1 MFVIF
6 DKVFISNAIHN
17 IHQTFKTLNMRK
29 ILCFVTLYALV
40 IMGFAQP
47 YRGNDFKL
55 LSGKMEKVPDFT
67 PDAPDLSI
75 INFFPGQNDNTTYT
89 TVGNTFF
96 DTQTNSGNLMNRIYN
111 FADGTI
117 GATWMHIGEGGT
129 PDRGTAYNYFDGT
142 EWGTQNPHLG
152 IDTRTGFPSYAPWGA
167 NGEIVS
173 NYKYVAGE
181 GSIKLLRRATKGVGE
196 WQESILLPPAGNYS
210 LVWQSMIT
218 SGANHEFVHLL
229 ALVYDDP
236 YLGQEDALLYYRSP
250 DGGVTWDIN
259 GVVIEGLGAD
269 FFAGMSGL
277 AYSWA
282 QPVGN
287 TIAFTYGFNAF
298 DGLLFKSNDN
308 GTTWQKTVV
317 YDSPFD
323 PLNIPATIETY
334 GGGDGTSAIA
344 LDSEGNAHIVFSRMM
359 HSYEN
364 ATWYYSPLGSEG
376 IIYWNETMPALD
388 STVIS
393 TYTLENLSNAGNLV
407 GWITGDVTIVN
418 EQPNYGV
425 GLTSHPQLSIGEND
439 EISLVYGAVSPENK
453 LEDIYYRHLY
463 FTRTSDG
470 GSTWSDPYP
479 LNDGVEFGFSE
490 CVYPALAPGYSSKIQ
505 VLFQEDYT
513 PGTGAG
519 FGLGEEHFM
528 QFLELVLYTTDVK
541 DSDALGGIEISQNY
555 PNPAHNTTQFCVKLD
570 RSSLVSIGI
579 TDVSG
584 RTLKTTEKRNM
595 DAGVNYYTL
604 DVSDLLSG
612 VYYYTVFVDDKK
624 VSKKL
629 VVQ

>member
-1 MFVIF
+1 MIEVAPVI
-6 DKVFISNAIHN
+6 K
-17 IHQTFKTLNMRK
+17 
-29 ILCFVTLYALV
+29 
-40 IMGFAQP
+40 
-47 YRGNDFKL
+47 
-55 LSGKMEKVPDFT
+55 PDGVSASLI
-67 PDAPDLSI
+67 D
-75 INFFPGQNDNTTYT
+75 FFPGNRDYPVWP
-89 TVGNTFF
+89 TVIGNTYF
-96 DTQTNSGNLMNRIYN
+96 DTQTNSGNLMNRIFT

-152 IDTRTGFPSYAPWGA
+152 NDARTGFPSYAPWGP
-167 NGEIVS
+167 NGEIIS

-181 GSIKLLRRATKGVGE
+181 GPIKLLRRATKGVGE
-196 WQESILLPPAGNYS
+196 WQESVLQPPAGNYS

-218 SGANHEFVHLL
+218 SGPNHEFVHLL

-259 GVVIEGLGAD
+259 GVVIDGLGAD

-298 DGLLFKSNDN
+298 DGLLFKSIDN
-308 GTTWQKTVV
+308 GNTWQKTIV

-323 PLNIPATIETY
+323 PLNIPSSIETY

-344 LDSEGNAHIVFSRMM
+344 LDSQGNAHIVFSRMM

-388 STVIS
+388 TTIIS
-393 TYTLENLSNAGNLV
+393 TYTLENLYNAGNLV
-407 GWITGDVTIVN
+407 GWITDDVTIVN

-425 GLTSHPQLSIGEND
+425 GLTSHPQLSISAND

-463 FTRTSDG
+463 FTRSSDG
-470 GSTWSDPYP
+470 GATWSDPYS
-479 LNDGVEFGFSE
+479 LNNDIEFSYSE
-490 CVYPALAPGYSSKIQ
+490 CVYPAVAPIYDGGHLY
-505 VLFQEDYT
+505 VLCQEDFT
-513 PGTGAG
+513 PGTGTG
-519 FGLGEEHFM
+519 FGLGEENYLT
-528 QFLELVLYTTDVK
+528 FLSVILFNSSAK
-541 DSDALGGIEISQNY
+541 DFQKPGNFEVSSCY
-555 PNPAHNTTQFCVKLD
+555 PNPASNSAHLAVKLANP
-570 RSSLVSIGI
+570 SPVSLKV
-579 TDVSG
+579 TDISG
-584 RTLKTTEKRNM
+584 RIVTRQIQKVMNDGTGIL
-595 DAGVNYYTL
+595 TL
-604 DVSDLLSG
+604 DVSDFLSG
-612 VYYYTVFVDDKK
+612 IYFCTVEVDGIQQTR
-624 VSKKL
+624 KL
-629 VVQ
+629 IVR